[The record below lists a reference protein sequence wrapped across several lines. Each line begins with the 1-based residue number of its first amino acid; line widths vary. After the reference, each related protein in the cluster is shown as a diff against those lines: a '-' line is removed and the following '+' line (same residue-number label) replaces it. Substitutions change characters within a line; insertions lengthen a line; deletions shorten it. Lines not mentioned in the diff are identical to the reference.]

1 MGITAPLC
9 IECCAAGAFSTRTRG
24 SMKPVFLRSCRDLCK
39 YKMYK
44 PALTATAKQ
53 ILFVLAAEQIM
64 RQADT
69 QIFSL
74 EGDDFLISV
83 AAGLGMT
90 GRGGA
95 SNPPPS
101 QLKFTFCVCNKSYFL
116 RKLQACYKNKIFFI
130 VLILYCVCR

>member
-1 MGITAPLC
+1 MLC
-9 IECCAAGAFSTRTRG
+9 CWCIQHEDMRKHEASPALV
-24 SMKPVFLRSCRDLCK
+24 PVMCK

-74 EGDDFLISV
+74 DGDDFLISDG
-83 AAGLGMT
+83 AGDD
-90 GRGGA
+90 GA
-95 SNPPPS
+95 RWR
-101 QLKFTFCVCNKSYFL
+101 L
-116 RKLQACYKNKIFFI
+116 
-130 VLILYCVCR
+130 

>member
-83 AAGLGMT
+83 AAGRGMT

-101 QLKFTFCVCNKSYFL
+101 SLHLNLNSLSVFAIRATSCASCRPVTRIKSFL
-116 RKLQACYKNKIFFI
+116 SS
-130 VLILYCVCR
+130 